1 MFDTDG
7 SGAISASE
15 FRDVCLAVGMT
26 PTDDELKVQPKKSP
40 TVWGLAKESQ
50 LPKNPHHLE
59 LLRISRVASVSNEWN
74 QWSVLA
80 MPTVSLITHVIK

>member
-26 PTDDELKVQPKKSP
+26 PTDDELKV
-40 TVWGLAKESQ
+40 GCIFLFA
-50 LPKNPHHLE
+50 
-59 LLRISRVASVSNEWN
+59 AF
-74 QWSVLA
+74 
-80 MPTVSLITHVIK
+80 

>member
-26 PTDDELKVQPKKSP
+26 PTDDELKVHRDIRVRSLGPQ
-40 TVWGLAKESQ
+40 GLTTGEVA
-50 LPKNPHHLE
+50 
-59 LLRISRVASVSNEWN
+59 LRGSVF
-74 QWSVLA
+74 
-80 MPTVSLITHVIK
+80 